1 MVEPSVSNINKI
13 VAPATPPATNAPPPW
28 YRGTPAPRLL
38 NRSWA
43 PAWFYSALGFL
54 GSRYVAADGS
64 TQSFAPILGGSDV
77 DPYAGIGA
85 TRLFLIIATGDSF
98 SLTIASDINA
108 NAPLDGG
115 TIYPKSDIG
124 ITAMYMALSA
134 SPVFSSVN
142 YCYVPGSPDV
152 LEVFGGIARV
162 PVLSRGGYDP
172 ATGLRSMVMGSA
184 VAQAVPLDTFLE
196 THNAQIYD
204 PDPKIVP
211 LYSSLVYDV
220 TQNNELGATTF
231 ALPVVYTKDQA
242 SSGTYYV
249 SKLAGPTVVFDGG
262 PGFDAASA
270 VPLVPTAT
278 SSGTSAGQTLTT
290 YTYAD
295 ATVVTTSTFGTQ
307 AQIGVASF
315 TFTGSFPLAGFSNQ
329 RIIGFY
335 KDDSWANCLGTPI
348 YDYGSQNAGFTAI
361 AGPMSAPEPVFDPA
375 DSFLNGGSL
384 PSVIASLSQATY
396 LYSSDA
402 LISILDIAKAAK
414 DSSDGAG
421 LAVTTA
427 ALSFDMSSSAAP
439 SLVTALTVPIVA
451 NATIT
456 PPPVLVIE
464 QPREAARTAAISA
477 GDAAAIAI
485 GTGANMPVPF
495 DRAPVTVQLGLDA
508 FIPSEALA
516 GTGIS
521 SIESGTAF
529 PVQDAGSWATLQQE
543 SGGVVINLTDTR
555 NADSVPAPYDLS
567 LEPLNASFTAGI
579 TYVVSMTGTAVSIR
593 GTDGTSQTA
602 TLADPPPD
610 QAHQFVGAVVYSS
623 GTASVPLYPKVSL
636 GLAAPAVGTSGVQQG
651 GNYSIRLT
659 YGAKQSR
666 YDIVDANGGPVA
678 TGIVVTSP
686 QPADGSRPV
695 PGDLYFGSVIGGAT
709 GMTLWSVPIFL
720 TVTPVLFAGNT
731 VSGEIAISATA
742 SGVPG
747 YQLQMTDSS
756 LFVYSNINI
765 DTESIGSVS
774 AQNVFLASAVINSAP
789 DDQTAAAFAPAKL
802 IMGLVRQARTGT
814 ELAYVFIPEDDSVLI
829 GGVRYLLSVI
839 NLGDLA
845 LDLDSLPYPPA
856 YWPSARYWQFANRH
870 NPYLAVRYTGET
882 EADRIAQAQAD
893 TVRIGLELTGVQE
906 PMQMYLDTDPGVM
919 TVWPIYEFPYATST
933 QSVDQGRLAALTT
946 TILDLLKTATPP
958 PAAGPPTAAATVNLE
973 QIDIPSGL
981 QQSNPYVTTAT
992 SAAPA
997 ASGTA
1002 AGAAGTGGSGLSA
1015 PGATLVTPVVQGV
1028 PVTNLNPGAAGSPLP
1043 ATIAA
1048 QQSQQIRQAQEAAA
1062 QISASKNL
1070 ISPTPVVQSK
1080 GGQQSTQPPPARER
1094 VLQPVYGFT
1103 VYNPGSGEAY
1113 IVEVVGTDLAIPDQ
1127 LPQPTSNAG
1136 YDPYYVRVVFL
1147 STLTCYNMSIIVPT
1161 VAYDQFGYFAREAL
1175 TYTNV
1180 LSQTNELGLGYLY
1193 SLYDSANNFDTLD
1206 FTPYGWAADAD
1217 GNAGANVNPDT
1228 GDTEQTPVVFSNLPY
1243 ATGQT
1248 VLFNAASLFANITGA
1263 IQFIRPPVPPAYF
1276 VCRRENW
1283 NADCH
1288 LMQAT
1293 VPSGTSVYL
1302 AFGAGDI
1309 VPFRLDTA
1317 VNVDQRLPAHMNQLS
1332 YSFADQTYEA
1342 VKTISVGNTP
1352 YIISVTT
1359 QGGVARYSSL
1369 SLDPTAGTADVLIGA
1384 VQPIAFP
1391 ADCYVVGQATTT
1403 LTSVTD
1409 LNTRL
1414 SANFASTGD
1423 FVSVDSEGNVT
1434 SEFAVVPYNNL
1445 VYLIRVVS
1453 NVGALADVGGTGIT
1467 SGLLVDTFV
1476 PAAGNLALA
1485 QGARYKRS
1493 GLSFFGASYT
1503 PTTMVDSLDNLDF
1516 TSITGET
1523 FFAPTIFIPI
1533 PEIDPTKG
1541 IIADISSFL
1550 GAEFWTFIY
1559 PEIVAEPGD
1568 TTNGVPYPAGF
1579 NLDAAGKPV
1588 LSLQRL
1594 QFVYDPLATMFTPND
1609 LTHKYPLQPKQQ
1621 ILALTNGQ
1629 LQEGICWRSADV
1641 QPGRLAPHNVQAQQ
1655 LLPEGAGMDAANIIY
1670 AAQNRPVS
1678 TPISASYPGMSVKSI
1693 RSLSGTVYSIEETAF
1708 AADQTAT
1715 GFVSQVSSNANMLVG
1730 VLFDYD
1736 NNDLGTLS
1744 PYDSDLSTKG
1754 LVFLN
1759 GYLGAGGYAF
1769 SSPDHVDVNDVLPS
1783 QVPLLEQITGTMGE
1797 YWDISF
1803 YNADVSL
1810 PQQFW
1815 SFSYDT
1821 LTAAGIPNFIANVP
1835 PSQADPTFSN
1845 RTRSLVLNLQN
1856 PVRPRELGIMDTYS
1870 SVVAANLTLE
1880 NGVTGSVFLSKKAD
1894 RNVDSIG
1901 SNPVGATSFP
1911 LCGLPAKYDFF
1922 LFSRDHYGT
1931 LDDAQFELIDEGYAM
1946 CLVDDGSGT
1955 GTKVAKF
1962 YVDSDGNYYE
1972 LYSYVVFSPTS
1983 GIIETSAFTLKVAL
1997 GAPANPNTTPATPET
2012 PNNVNPQDLVTQ
2024 INTVS
2029 NVLYASSGASAP
2041 GQPPAFIPIQAA
2053 GGTEVQAGTI
2063 MGPPGFGGYQLNVLG
2078 ANRQPVQISQIY
2090 SAGTA
2095 YAIAGIT
2102 TVVPYNAA
2110 KQKAVP
2116 FYGSISHGLDM
2127 QFSYPALYSAD
2138 LSSQIPR
2145 PTGPQQT
2152 VTSGLFGGNGLGG
2165 LIGTPLSFA
2174 FQGSGA
2180 IPPQIT
2186 ANPTPGTTMK
2196 ADDSVFYTVN
2206 AVTNGTMDSNGKAG
2220 AFAGGQYFIDQTD
2233 PANPIYG
2240 VVTMP
2245 KFSINGNS
2253 YTVNLSTTLADGVTS
2268 RYTLVAGGKSYLFGP
2283 DNAHVTVDLTEFT
2296 FNPVSGGTYSV
2307 TYAALDAPAGAEAP
2321 TPVALTPFSIV
2332 AGGGIATIDVFN
2344 LPDELSDMILGP
2356 IGRLYSYEPASGTV
2370 TVTAGA
2376 TQTSSP
2382 LATGLVFES
2391 ATSYGYVLSM
2401 NDGRY
2406 AVNGGASF
2414 PYNATTTGN
2423 PASYPIMTAPQM
2435 FTLGGS
2441 FYTFDVNAAG
2451 GYVSLTGNGQTYP
2464 INPYQF
2470 SINGDIY
2477 IINTNV
2483 QPNTVIGNGSTFPM
2497 YSGNTQF
2504 LIDGVEYT
2512 IALKQNSLLGATIS
2526 GQFNV
2531 VQGNVVV
2538 IENYAYQLD
2547 TLNGQIIGN
2556 GLAYPLTT
2564 SGLTYSIATLDNSFT
2579 VTTERN
2585 ATTVTIGNIDYLIND
2600 TTVVGDGVIYPIL
2613 VFRSFADGAD
2623 TFDIGLDGTATTPAT
2638 FTLTGTAP
2646 YTGSTFTDGTTYTVN
2661 ELAGFDGTTYFLM
2674 SGTPPQFKPT
2684 TARTFTV
2691 RTDGVSVA
2699 AGAVKTYLGPTS
2711 GPLTP
2716 HQFGFGSETIFFGR
2730 ATDVAAFDGE
2740 HYFAIANNEFTDTA
2754 AGLTFTLSGNTA
2766 VNQGNSY
2773 EIFSNLG
2780 TAPYFEVPGGST
2792 YQVNVAVAD
2801 TGSATGGVT
2810 SVFPITSGAF
2820 TMPVSY
2826 TVTVAGNK
2834 VSVNGVT
2841 IAGGPRAE
2849 PNLTAASGALT
2860 GGYFVD
2866 PVTGIT
2872 YTFIVDGPAV
2882 SVVDSNNTT
2891 YPYAAGTFV
2900 ASVLVT
2906 TGVTLAV
2913 DNEPTPA
2920 VYPVLNNQF
2929 ITPTATYTINVPV
2942 AYGNAAGPYW
2952 PMINGR
2958 FIVPRTAPL
2967 SNLTY
2972 TVNGATVTKGYVISA
2987 NDQFTADGKTVYT
3000 VNAVN
3005 VVKTSNASVLTAAG
3019 ANRTLQA
3026 GPYTY
3031 TLDAATSVA
3040 SFEPAGLAY
3049 NTATDQFT
3057 VSYGAGPVTYTVT
3070 GGSVADSRHPV
3081 NVFAAT
3087 VSGSTLSFTDS
3098 VTGVSFSFNR
3108 SGDNPVTAGFAY
3120 TNDFFVDAI
3129 NGITYYIDTTTN
3141 VVNAISYLP
3150 ETTQYGFTAANGVTY
3165 LIHFSDVSVVFPV
3178 VSGANVNVGVTTIG
3192 SDVVSI
3198 HVDEVE
3204 PLGGGAGIPAGRN
3217 SFEINGNLYT
3227 IEGTPSGTDYSGC
3240 SVVGDAI
3247 APIRFSSANTFVLT
3261 DPAVTYTLQLDSAG
3275 LPAAVVATFAVRPS
3289 RDLIAVND
3297 DVYLISYATTSTGS
3311 LLGQGSASIPI
3322 ANSGF
3327 TLTNPFDAT
3336 KGVFTFAD
3344 LDIYDA
3350 ASVVGRF
3357 TVYAAPTFVMGTTTY
3372 TLDTVNAVVRD
3383 SSERPYP
3390 LIDNPAMFSIGG
3402 ANYVID
3408 TNAVPHAIVGDSNV
3422 SPLSTDV
3429 TIEAGQE
3436 LANSTFT
3443 LGGLVY
3449 KYVADASGHLLTV
3462 TGTKTY
3468 PIAQPALTF
3477 KLDSSLIFT
3486 ISTAAPAAGNY
3497 PGSVVP
3503 IGTITSGTTTLNLY
3517 AGIPESGNADF
3528 FTYKNVLYTL
3538 TVSAGTYVA
3547 VQKSYTVYASSPSA
3561 DQQRLAVFDL
3571 GGTTYLLTDGSTAGS
3586 APPAGI
3592 NPGTLWS
3599 ATSVSGVET
3608 QFGIVCGFGATPT
3621 SVTQTVEASGAVVFQ
3636 FPITAP
3642 TGISTT
3648 TVPAPGAAPV
3658 ITANSATTL
3667 YDILFPGPGH
3677 ENLVQVN
3684 VPASLPAF
3692 SQASSFLF
3700 VTPFPLT
3707 LETGGYNAFTTFV
3720 AETSSPAESFA
3731 GAYKTPV
3738 ISTDPQI
3745 DNLMTAQGDFS
3756 LEFWH
3761 SIPSSTPTG
3770 YHPVTFAAS
3779 TSALPVYYVDV
3790 DFEDSSHVYLGIN
3803 GTVLM
3808 TSVTPPVFSSRWQH
3822 FALSYT
3828 QPYVML
3834 CRGDGFEVADGS
3846 SYNVNRDFS
3855 VAFTFS
3861 AEDVSTPQGIF
3872 YKGSGSPITPP
3883 ALSMS
3888 YRVAVESSTVSIT
3901 ITDAT
3906 STPVKFMGPA
3916 VLQSDNFYEV
3926 VIVKQTTTPLGS
3938 SKSTNP
3944 YAAPFDASDFAPS
3957 MAAGNSATIDPPL
3970 TSGSGT
3976 VTISGIGPSAGTST
3990 PVTALIDS
3998 LADPSSKS
4006 HTVSIAIREVLSNGG
4021 FGDWTTTSLN
4031 HPVTSGDPGLQVLFT
4046 GSAHVLIGSAYDD
4059 SGQPM
4064 PLGSASSAGNVR
4076 NVYLFGSAIDYTGIA
4091 TSSGTIPIAQA
4102 SASQLSNASIAGY
4115 WKAAYDPNGIVYN
4128 QVNPD
4133 DFAVPSNA
4141 RLASLA
4147 PLAGY
4152 EFEGTALFVNG
4163 YPMPLS
4169 YVPSGS
4175 VPPTMPG
4182 YEPGSSLLI
4191 FDAGEYKLQE
4201 ISVWRVAR
4209 QWYQIM
4215 DDMFGRLVPSNEPDL
4230 ILYLSGSFVVPA
4242 TPGPLLPLRTYLDSL
4257 TIGNEITSLD
4267 LQFSPA
4273 SIDLF
4278 GSPAVGRCGPLITPN
4293 LYTPPGA
4300 ALTVCDAPPALTT
4313 YSVTLNG
4320 VAGMLA
4326 GEINEAY
4333 AYIKNH
4339 VLMLYAG
4346 KKVGDLTLSW
4356 VSQIQSDVQLLG
4368 YVEGAPPA
4376 PMANL
4381 TNKASYA
4388 GATSL
4393 TFTAPTSVSVK
4404 YLQERDGE
4412 STTELK
4418 LTGDLAYASPATA
4431 ANAATAA
4438 SGTAASGAAS
4448 GAGNAAATAANA
4460 TTTVTATATTA
4471 TGDEVKL
4478 NLNISPMGGGTHTR
4492 IVKVD
4497 VDGSCTWIHTTVSDN
4512 GNSGT
4517 AGNKLDES
4525 DKYTVRLEGA
4535 MAPYQNDT
4543 FMANLNSVTI
4553 PSATPGAP
4561 ASKSAILADPND
4573 GGFTASNPP
4582 AQLPKT
4588 EPTDEKFG
4596 SRMFIPSPYGQAFVS
4611 SQTDDVYQQTLVQSN
4626 TVYGFVNIPDAQIPR
4641 DINIVSF
4648 RMNSGYL
4655 RPGVLDG
4662 VIGYAYN
4669 PATLPT
4675 GAQTYTTSTGEMQV
4689 AYDANF
4695 SSGEVGHDA
4704 SYMRV
4709 VEAYALKRQID
4720 QETSTAIAL
4729 YNTAWQNKPAAS
4741 GASLVPG
4748 LDFYNEYVWSSRGG
4762 THEVKHSWSTSYD
4775 EVMTM
4780 SSGDTK
4786 SLGWNFNL
4794 KLTIVGAVI
4803 ASLGAGRTTATK
4815 VTTKYSYTTSND
4827 SSFDITASFDGLET
4841 DTQMR
4846 YKSANDAHFVMNNNS
4861 VFNPDNES
4869 GLNLVIGSDGL
4880 VYDIVPS
4887 VSSGAGLPV
4896 SNDIDTSFQYTQ
4908 PQPSYTTGNADGLTG
4923 NLMPYDRP
4931 GKISLFRTLAFYL
4944 QPAEQNGDDF
4954 WNTVVDPVWLA
4965 NSQDPDA
4972 AALRPVSGTSS
4983 NPWRLLYRVTYAER
4997 FLPPVATEATVVPQI
5012 APLMAVPVLNP
5023 ASDFLYQAV
5032 AGDGARPAH
5041 NPANDIEAN
5050 VVLAAP
5056 TASGASAG
5064 STQTAGP
5071 NQGLPLDPNNVIP
5084 FDLVKAATP
5093 IVSWGDAANTKMA
5106 SRLITSALGLVTVPL
5121 SQVLLPGSTLLETIE
5136 DPSGDGA
5143 LYSVYTDPNGQ
5154 TVNVPARPGL
5164 TVFADING
5172 NPIQYFDGQTYH
5184 SLQADYVA
5192 SDDGT
5197 VMYYIQPP
5205 SSYDQTA
5212 FNALGDYDLFG
5223 HPGDEWR
5230 YYLVSGFS
5238 ANMTSQ
5244 ATVTGQGPFGSSAL
5258 YTGFTIAP
5266 SQHTSAGENQ
5276 VKGYVLAQAVLQW
5289 PNLNTNAETFAD
5301 VAVYKS
5307 MSLLDLFPIGDPE
5320 VLMAFLAAEYPNSPF
5335 AGNADINNVFA
5346 RNIISYF
5353 NTAQQALTPQ

>member
-1 MVEPSVSNINKI
+1 MAEPPVPSINKI
-13 VAPATPPATNAPPPW
+13 VAPATSPPANAPPSW
-28 YRGTPAPRLL
+28 YRGSPAPRLA

-43 PAWFYSALGFL
+43 PVWFYSALGFL
-54 GSRYVAADGS
+54 NTEYIAADGS
-64 TQSFAPILGGSDV
+64 LESFGPVLGGSSV
-77 DPYAGIGA
+77 DPYVKLGA
-85 TRLFLIIATGDSF
+85 TRLFLVIATDDTF
-98 SLTIASDINA
+98 TLTIASDLNSNA
-108 NAPLDGG
+108 ARGGG
-115 TIYPKSDIG
+115 TAYPKSDAG
-124 ITAMYMALSA
+124 ITAMYTALAA
-134 SPVFSSVN
+134 SSIFSSVN
-142 YCYVPGSPDV
+142 YCYVPGAPPLVDEAGV
-152 LEVFGGIARV
+152 IGRFPGIL
-162 PVLSRGGYDP
+162 PGGYDP
-172 ATGLRSMVMGSA
+172 ATGLRNMVMGSA
-184 VAQAVPLDTFLE
+184 VSQAVPLDTFLE
-196 THNAQIYD
+196 TSNAQVYD
-204 PDPKIVP
+204 AEPRIVP
-211 LYSSLVYDV
+211 LYASLVYDV
-220 TQNNELGATTF
+220 TQNNELGDTTF
-231 ALPVVYTKDQA
+231 MLPAVYTKDQV
-242 SSGTYYV
+242 SSGSYYIN
-249 SKLAGPTVVFDGG
+249 KLAGPTVVFDGG

-270 VPLVPTAT
+270 TPLVPTAT
-278 SSGTSAGQTLTT
+278 SPSMSAGRTLTT
-290 YTYAD
+290 YTYDTA
-295 ATVVTTSTFGTQ
+295 AVVTTSTFGTQ

-315 TFTGSFPLAGFSNQ
+315 TFTGQSPLSGFSSQ
-329 RIIGFY
+329 QIIGFY

-348 YDYGSQNAGFTAI
+348 YDFGSQNADFTAT
-361 AGPMSAPEPVFDPA
+361 AGAISVPTPIFDPT

-384 PSVIASLSQATY
+384 PNVITSLAQAAY
-396 LYSSDA
+396 LYSTDN
-402 LISILDIAKAAK
+402 LISVLDIAKAAK
-414 DSSDGAG
+414 GSSNGAG
-421 LAVTTA
+421 LAVTAA
-427 ALSFDMSSSAAP
+427 ALSFDLSSSTAT
-439 SLVTALTVPIVA
+439 SLVTQLTVPIAA

-456 PPPVLVIE
+456 PPAVEPVSSIE
-464 QPREAARTAAISA
+464 QSEAAGAPAISA
-477 GDAAAIAI
+477 GASQAIAI
-485 GTGANMPVPF
+485 GTGANRPIGING
-495 DRAPVTVQLGLDA
+495 APVTVQLGLDA
-508 FIPSEALA
+508 FIPAEALS

-521 SIESGTAF
+521 SIEAGTAF
-529 PVQDAGSWATLQQE
+529 PAQNAGSWATLQSE

-555 NADSVPAPYDLS
+555 NAKSVPATYDLT
-567 LEPLNASFTAGI
+567 LGPLNAAFTAGI
-579 TYVVSMTGTAVSIR
+579 TYIVSMTGTAVSIR

-602 TLADPPPD
+602 RMTDPPPD
-610 QAHQFVGAVVYSS
+610 RAHQFVGAMVYSN
-623 GTASVPLYPKVSL
+623 GVASVRLYPKVSL

-651 GNYSIRLT
+651 ENYSIRLT
-659 YGAKQSR
+659 YGAKQSQ
-666 YDIVDANGGPVA
+666 YDIVDADGISVA
-678 TGIVVTSP
+678 TGVVVASP
-686 QPADGSRPV
+686 QATDKSLPA
-695 PGDLYFGSVIGGAT
+695 PGDLYFGSVIGGAAE
-709 GMTLWSVPIFL
+709 MALWSVPIFL
-720 TVTPVLFAGNT
+720 TVTSAQFPGNS
-731 VSGEIAISATA
+731 VGGEIMISAVV
-742 SGVPG
+742 SGVPS
-747 YQLQMTDSS
+747 YQSRLTDSS

-765 DTESIGSVS
+765 DTSSIGSVS
-774 AQNVFLASAVINSAP
+774 TQNVFVASAVINSAP
-789 DDQTAAAFAPAKL
+789 DDQTSAAFAPAKL
-802 IMGLVRQARTGT
+802 IMGLVRQAPMGTG
-814 ELAYVFIPEDDSVLI
+814 LAYVFIPEDDSVLI

-845 LDLDSLPYPPA
+845 LDPNSLPYPPS
-856 YWPSARYWQFANRH
+856 YWPAVRYWQFANRH
-870 NPYLAVRYTGET
+870 DPYLDVRYTGET
-882 EADRIAQAQAD
+882 EADRVARSQAD
-893 TVRIGLELTGVQE
+893 IACIGLQLTQVQE
-906 PMQMYLDTDPGVM
+906 PMQMYLDTDPDAM
-919 TVWPIYEFPYATST
+919 TVWPIYGFPYATST
-933 QSVDQGRLAALTT
+933 QSVDQASLAVLTA
-946 TILDLLKTATPP
+946 TILDLLNAPVASNP
-958 PAAGPPTAAATVNLE
+958 QGSAAAGTTVNLE
-973 QIDIPSGL
+973 QIDIPSAL
-981 QQSNPYVTTAT
+981 QQSNPYVTAE
-992 SAAPA
+992 AAVPGG
-997 ASGTA
+997 AS
-1002 AGAAGTGGSGLSA
+1002 AGAAATDNSGLSA
-1015 PGATLVTPVVQGV
+1015 AGATPVSPVVQGV
-1028 PVTNLNPGAAGSPLP
+1028 PVTNLSAGLAGSAIP
-1043 ATIAA
+1043 ATLGA
-1048 QQSQQIRQAQEAAA
+1048 QQSQQLRQAQEAAA
-1062 QISASKNL
+1062 QVSASKNL
-1070 ISPTPVVQSK
+1070 ISQMPVVQSK
-1080 GGQQSTQPPPARER
+1080 GGQQPTQAPPLRGR

-1103 VYNPGSGEAY
+1103 VYSPGSDEAY
-1113 IVEVVGTDLAIPDQ
+1113 IVEVVGADLAIPDQ
-1127 LPQPTSNAG
+1127 LPRPSSNAD

-1147 STLTCYNMSIIVPT
+1147 STLTCYNMSIIVPS
-1161 VAYDQFGYFAREAL
+1161 VSYDQFGYFAREAS
-1175 TYTNV
+1175 TYQNV
-1180 LSQTNELGLGYLY
+1180 LSKTDELRLGYMY
-1193 SLYDSANNFDTLD
+1193 SLYDSENNFDTLT
-1206 FTPYGWAADAD
+1206 FTPYAPEENED
-1217 GNAGANVNPDT
+1217 GNAGANVGPDT
-1228 GDTEQTPVVFSNLPY
+1228 DGTVQQPVVFSNLPY
-1243 ATGQT
+1243 STEQT
-1248 VLFNAASLFANITGA
+1248 ALFSAASLFAGA
-1263 IQFIRPPVPPAYF
+1263 IQFSRPPTPPPYF

-1309 VPFRLDTA
+1309 VPFRLDIA
-1317 VNVDQRLPAHMNQLS
+1317 VKVDQRLPAHMNQLT
-1332 YSFADQTYEA
+1332 YSFADQAYEA

-1352 YIISVTT
+1352 YMISVTT
-1359 QGGVARYSSL
+1359 QGGVARYSSF
-1369 SLDPTAGTADVLIGA
+1369 SLDPTAGTADLQMGA
-1384 VQPIAFP
+1384 IQPLAFP
-1391 ADCYVVGQATTT
+1391 TDCYVVGQATTT

-1409 LNTRL
+1409 LNALL
-1414 SANFASTGD
+1414 STNFASTGD
-1423 FVSVDSEGNVT
+1423 FVSVASDGSVT

-1445 VYLIRVVS
+1445 VYLIRVIS

-1476 PAAGNLALA
+1476 PGTTGNLALA
-1485 QGARYKRS
+1485 QAARYKRS

-1533 PEIDPTKG
+1533 PEIDATTG

-1550 GAEFWTFIY
+1550 GAEFWSFIY

-1568 TTNGVPYPAGF
+1568 TVNGLTYETGF
-1579 NLDAAGKPV
+1579 NLDAEGKPV

-1594 QFVYDPLATMFTPND
+1594 QFVYDPLAVMFTPND

-1629 LQEGICWRSADV
+1629 VQEGICWRSANV

-1655 LLPEGAGMDAANIIY
+1655 LLPDGAGMDAANIIY
-1670 AAQNRPVS
+1670 SAHNRPVT
-1678 TPISASYPGMSVKSI
+1678 TPISLSYLGMSVKSI
-1693 RSLSGTVYSIEETAF
+1693 RSLSGAVYSIEESAF
-1708 AADQTAT
+1708 SADQTAT
-1715 GFVSQVSSNANMLVG
+1715 GFVSRVSSNANMIVG

-1736 NNDLGTLS
+1736 NNDQGTLS
-1744 PYDSDLSTKG
+1744 PYDSNLSTKG

-1759 GYLGAGGYAF
+1759 GYLGASGYAF

-1783 QVPLLEQITGTMGE
+1783 QLPLLEQITGTMGQN
-1797 YWDISF
+1797 WDVAF
-1803 YNADVSL
+1803 YNVDVSL

-1821 LTAAGIPNFIANVP
+1821 MTAAGVPDFIANVP
-1835 PSQADPTFSN
+1835 PSQADPTFTN

-1856 PVRPRELGIMDTYS
+1856 PVRPQQLGIMDTYN

-1911 LCGLPAKYDFF
+1911 LYGLPAKYDFF

-1931 LDDAQFELIDEGYAM
+1931 LDDAQFELIDQGYAM

-1955 GTKVAKF
+1955 GTKIAKF
-1962 YVDSDGNYYE
+1962 YVDGDGNYYE
-1972 LYSYVVFSPTS
+1972 LYSYVVSSPT
-1983 GIIETSAFTLKVAL
+1983 GGVIETSTFTLKVAL
-1997 GAPANPNTTPATPET
+1997 GAPANANTTPATPET

-2024 INTVS
+2024 INSVS
-2029 NVLYASSGASAP
+2029 NVLYAAFGASAP

-2063 MGPPGFGGYQLNVLG
+2063 MGSPGFGGYQLNVLG

-2090 SAGTA
+2090 SAGLA
-2095 YAIAGIT
+2095 YAIAGTT

-2127 QFSYPALYSAD
+2127 QVSYPALYSAD

-2145 PTGPQQT
+2145 PTQPQT

-2186 ANPTPGTTMK
+2186 GSPTPGTTMK

-2206 AVTNGTMDSNGKAG
+2206 AVTNGTMDSTGKAG
-2220 AFAGGQYFIDQTD
+2220 SVAAGQYFIDQTD
-2233 PANPIYG
+2233 PSNPIYG
-2240 VVTMP
+2240 VVGVP
-2245 KFSINGNS
+2245 KFSMNGNS

-2268 RYTLVAGGKSYLFGP
+2268 RYTLVTGGKSYLFGP

-2296 FNPVSGGTYSV
+2296 FNSISGGTYSV

-2321 TPVALTPFSIV
+2321 TPVVLTPFSIV
-2332 AGGGIATIDVFN
+2332 AGGAIATVDVFN
-2344 LPDELSDMILGP
+2344 NPGELSDMVLGP
-2356 IGRLYSYEPASGTV
+2356 TGRLYSYEPITGTV
-2370 TVTAGA
+2370 TVAAGA

-2382 LATGLVFES
+2382 LATGMVFAS
-2391 ATSYGYVLSM
+2391 ATNYGYVISM
-2401 NDGRY
+2401 NGGGY
-2406 AVNGGASF
+2406 AVNGSASF
-2414 PYNATTTGN
+2414 PYNASTTGN
-2423 PASYPIMTAPQM
+2423 PTSYPIMTAPQM
-2435 FTLGGS
+2435 FTLGGN

-2451 GYVSLTGNGQTYP
+2451 GYVSVTGNGQTYP

-2483 QPNTVIGNGSTFPM
+2483 QPNTVVGNGNTFPM

-2504 LIDGVEYT
+2504 VIDGVEYT
-2512 IALKQNSLLGATIS
+2512 IALKQNSLLGATVS

-2538 IENYAYQLD
+2538 IENYVYQLD
-2547 TLNGQIIGN
+2547 TLNGQIVGN

-2564 SGLTYSIATLDNSFT
+2564 SGFTYSVTTLDNSFT
-2579 VTTERN
+2579 VTTQPN
-2585 ATTVTIGNIDYLIND
+2585 ATTAVIGNIDYLIND
-2600 TTVVGDGVIYPIL
+2600 TTVVGDGVIHPIL

-2638 FTLTGTAP
+2638 FALTGTAP
-2646 YTGSTFTDGTTYTVN
+2646 YAGSTFTDGATYTVN
-2661 ELAGFDGTTYFLM
+2661 ELAAFDGATYFMM
-2674 SGTPPQFKPT
+2674 SGTPPHFT
-2684 TARTFTV
+2684 TPEHTFTI

-2699 AGAVKTYLGPTS
+2699 AGAGKTYLGPTS
-2711 GPLTP
+2711 GPLAPNRFT
-2716 HQFGFGSETIFFGR
+2716 FGSETIFFGR
-2730 ATDVAAFDGE
+2730 STDLAAFDGE
-2740 HYFAIANNEFTDTA
+2740 HYFAIANNEFTDA
-2754 AGLTFTLSGNTA
+2754 EAGLTFTLSGDTA

-2780 TAPYFEVPGGST
+2780 TAPYFEVPGGSA

-2801 TGSATGGVT
+2801 TGSASGDVT
-2810 SVFPITSGAF
+2810 NVFPITSGAF

-2826 TVTVAGNK
+2826 TVTVTESQ
-2834 VSVNGVT
+2834 VSVGGVT
-2841 IAGGPRAE
+2841 FAGGPTE
-2849 PNLTAASGALT
+2849 LPTLTAAAGALT

-2866 PVTGIT
+2866 PLTEIT
-2872 YTFIVDGPAV
+2872 YTFVVDGAV
-2882 SVVDSNNTT
+2882 VTVVDSNNTT
-2891 YPYAAGTFV
+2891 YPYPAAGTTDTFT
-2900 ASVLVT
+2900 ASVTVT

-2913 DNEPTPA
+2913 DNEAPPA
-2920 VYPVLNNQF
+2920 VYPVLSNQF
-2929 ITPTATYTINVPV
+2929 ITETAAYAINVPI
-2942 AYGNAAGPYW
+2942 AYQNAAGPYW
-2952 PMINGR
+2952 PMVNGR
-2958 FIVPRTAPL
+2958 FIVPGAAPL
-2967 SNLTY
+2967 SSLTY
-2972 TVNGATVTKGYVISA
+2972 TVIGATVTKGYVISA
-2987 NDQFTADGKTVYT
+2987 DDQFTADGKTVYT
-3000 VNAVN
+3000 ANAVN
-3005 VVKTSNASVLTAAG
+3005 VVKTNNAGVLAAAG
-3019 ANRTLQA
+3019 ASQTLEA

-3040 SFEPAGLAY
+3040 SIKPAGLAY
-3049 NTATDQFT
+3049 STATTQFT
-3057 VSYGAGPVTYTVT
+3057 VSYGASAVRYTVT
-3070 GGSVADSRHPV
+3070 GDSVADNRQPA

-3087 VSGSTLSFTDS
+3087 VSGSTVSFTDS
-3098 VTGVSFSFNR
+3098 VTSVSFSFNA
-3108 SGDNPVTAGFAY
+3108 SGDNPITAGFVY

-3150 ETTQYGFTAANGVTY
+3150 ETTQYGFVAANGVTY

-3178 VSGANVNVGVTTIG
+3178 VSGANVNAGVTTIG

-3198 HVDEVE
+3198 HIDDIE
-3204 PLGGGAGIPAGRN
+3204 PLGGGAGIPASSN

-3227 IEGTPSGTDYSGC
+3227 IEGTPDGTDYSSC
-3240 SVVGDAI
+3240 SVVGDAVS
-3247 APIRFSSANTFVLT
+3247 PVRFSSASTFVLT
-3261 DPAVTYTLQLDSAG
+3261 DPAVTYSLQLDSAG
-3275 LPAAVVATFAVRPS
+3275 LPAAVVATFVVKPS
-3289 RDLIAVND
+3289 RDLIIVDD

-3311 LLGQGSASIPI
+3311 LLGQGKASIPI
-3322 ANSGF
+3322 TNSGF
-3327 TLTNPFDAT
+3327 TLTNSLDAT

-3357 TVYAAPTFVMGTTTY
+3357 TVYAAPTFVLGTTTY
-3372 TLDTVNAVVRD
+3372 TLDTVNLVVRD

-3390 LIDNPAMFSIGG
+3390 LIANPVMFSISGS
-3402 ANYVID
+3402 NYVID
-3408 TNAVPHAIVGDSNV
+3408 TNAVPHVIVGDSNV

-3429 TIEAGQE
+3429 TIEAGRE

-3449 KYVADASGHLLTV
+3449 KYVTDASGNLLTV

-3486 ISTAAPAAGNY
+3486 ISTVAPAAGNY

-3503 IGTITSGTTTLNLY
+3503 IGAITSGTTTLNLY
-3517 AGIPESGNADF
+3517 AGVPESGNADF
-3528 FTYKNVLYTL
+3528 FTYKNVMYTL

-3561 DQQRLAVFDL
+3561 AQQRLAVFDL
-3571 GGTTYLLTDGSTAGS
+3571 NGTTYLLTDGTTAGS
-3586 APPAGI
+3586 ATPADI

-3599 ATSVSGVET
+3599 ATSVTDVET
-3608 QFGIVCGFGATPT
+3608 QFGIVCGFAATPT
-3621 SVTQTVEASGAVVFQ
+3621 SVTQTVEPSGAVVFQ

-3648 TVPAPGAAPV
+3648 TVPASGVAPV
-3658 ITANSATTL
+3658 STANSATTL
-3667 YDILFPGPGH
+3667 YDILFPAPDNA
-3677 ENLVQVN
+3677 NLVQVD

-3700 VTPFPLT
+3700 VTSFPLT

-3745 DNLMTAQGDFS
+3745 DTLMTPQGDFS

-3761 SIPSSTPTG
+3761 SIPSSTPPG

-3779 TSALPVYYVDV
+3779 TPALPVYYVDV

-3803 GTVLM
+3803 GQVLM
-3808 TSVTPPVFSSRWQH
+3808 TSLTPPVFSSKWQH
-3822 FALSYT
+3822 FALSYS

-3834 CRGDGFEVADGS
+3834 CQGDGFEVKDGS
-3846 SYNVNRDFS
+3846 NYNVSTDFS

-3861 AEDVSTPQGIF
+3861 AQDVTTPQGLF
-3872 YKGSGSPITPP
+3872 YKGTGSDITSP

-3901 ITDAT
+3901 VTDAA
-3906 STPVKFMGPA
+3906 STPTKFMGPA
-3916 VLQSDNFYEV
+3916 LLQSGNFYEV
-3926 VIVKQTTTPLGS
+3926 VIVKRTSTPLGNPG
-3938 SKSTNP
+3938 STNP
-3944 YAAPFDASDFAPS
+3944 YAAPFGAPDLSSS
-3957 MAAGNSATIDPPL
+3957 MAGGNSATVDPPL
-3970 TSGSGT
+3970 GSGSGSI
-3976 VTISGIGPSAGTST
+3976 TISGIKPTTST
-3990 PVTALIDS
+3990 PVTNFVDS
-3998 LADPSSKS
+3998 LSNPSTKS
-4006 HTVSIAIREVLSNGG
+4006 YVVDIAVREVLSDGS
-4021 FGDWTTTSLN
+4021 FGAWNTVSATHT
-4031 HPVTSGDPGLQVLFT
+4031 VTSGDPGLQVLST

-4059 SGQPM
+4059 DGQKM

-4076 NVYLFGSAIDYTGIA
+4076 DVYLFASAIDYTGIA
-4091 TSSGTIPIAQA
+4091 TRSGTIPIAQA
-4102 SASQLSNASIAGY
+4102 SATQLISASVAGY

-4128 QVNPD
+4128 PVNTD
-4133 DFAVPSNA
+4133 DVAIPSNA

-4152 EFEGTALFVNG
+4152 ELEGTALFVNG

-4169 YVPSGS
+4169 FVPSAS
-4175 VPPTMPG
+4175 IPSTMPG

-4201 ISVWRVAR
+4201 ISMWQVAR
-4209 QWYQIM
+4209 QWYQII

-4242 TPGPLLPLRTYLDSL
+4242 TAGPVLPLSTYLDGL
-4257 TIGNEITSLD
+4257 TIVNEVTSMD

-4300 ALTVCDAPPALTT
+4300 ALTVCDAPPSLTT

-4320 VAGMLA
+4320 VTGTLA

-4333 AYIKNH
+4333 AYIKNK

-4356 VSQIQSDVQLLG
+4356 VSQEQGDVQLLG

-4393 TFTAPTSVSVK
+4393 TFSAPISVSLK
-4404 YLQERDGE
+4404 HQTAQDNE
-4412 STTELK
+4412 TTSEVK
-4418 LTGDLAYASPATA
+4418 LTGDLALGPLTIL
-4431 ANAATAA
+4431 
-4438 SGTAASGAAS
+4438 GAA
-4448 GAGNAAATAANA
+4448 GAAAAGA
-4460 TTTVTATATTA
+4460 TTTATTTA
-4471 TGDEVKL
+4471 TSSEIELDVVIAPL
-4478 NLNISPMGGGTHTR
+4478 GGGGSTKGLKLDVGLLPTYIR
-4492 IVKVD
+4492 TWVSGNGSTDTVD
-4497 VDGSCTWIHTTVSDN
+4497 
-4512 GNSGT
+4512 
-4517 AGNKLDES
+4517 NKLDES
-4525 DKYTVRLEGA
+4525 NRYSVRLEGA
-4535 MAPYQNDT
+4535 VAPYQNDT

-4561 ASKSAILADPND
+4561 ASKSAILPDPND

-4611 SQTDDVYQQTLVQSN
+4611 SQTEDVYQQTLVQSN
-4626 TVYGFVNIPDAQIPR
+4626 TVYGFVNIPDPQIPR
-4641 DINIVSF
+4641 DLSIVSF

-4662 VIGYAYN
+4662 VIGYGYN

-4675 GAQTYTTSTGEMQV
+4675 GAQTYTTSTGELQV
-4689 AYDANF
+4689 LYDANF
-4695 SSGEVGHDA
+4695 DSGQVGHDA

-4720 QETSTAIAL
+4720 QEGFTALAL
-4729 YNTAWQNKPAAS
+4729 HQSAYSIRSAAS
-4741 GASLVPG
+4741 DPGQIPG

-4762 THEVKHSWSTSYD
+4762 TQEVKHTWSTSYD
-4775 EVMTM
+4775 EVLTT
-4780 SSGDTK
+4780 SSGN
-4786 SLGWNFNL
+4786 SQSYGGNFDL
-4794 KLTIVGAVI
+4794 KLTISAAVLLTVGV
-4803 ASLGAGRTTATK
+4803 GYTK
-4815 VTTKYSYTTSND
+4815 LPKSTTKYSYTTSGT
-4827 SSFDITASFDGLET
+4827 SSFDITASFDGLDA

-4861 VFNPDNES
+4861 MFNPNNES

-4880 VYDIVPS
+4880 VYNIVPS

-4923 NLMPYDRP
+4923 NLVPYDRP
-4931 GKISLFRTLAFYL
+4931 GKTSLFRTLAFFL
-4944 QPAEQNGDDF
+4944 QPAQQNADDF
-4954 WNTVVDPVWLA
+4954 WSTVVDPVWLA
-4965 NSQDPDA
+4965 NSPDPDA
-4972 AALRPVSGTSS
+4972 VAMRSAQGAASI
-4983 NPWRLLYRVTYAER
+4983 PWRLLYRVTESER
-4997 FLPPVATEATVVPQI
+4997 FLPPASAEAAVVPQI
-5012 APLMAVPVLNP
+5012 TPLMAVPVLNP

-5032 AGDGARPAH
+5032 ASDGARPPH

-5050 VVLAAP
+5050 VVLVAP

-5064 STQTAGP
+5064 SLQVAGP
-5071 NQGLPLDPNNVIP
+5071 NQGLPLDPDNVVP

-5093 IVSWGDAANTKMA
+5093 IVDWGDAANTKLL
-5106 SRLITSALGLVTVPL
+5106 SRLITSALGLTAIPM
-5121 SQVLLPGSTLLETIE
+5121 SQVLLPGSTLLETIA
-5136 DPSGDGA
+5136 DPSGGGT

-5154 TVNVPARPGL
+5154 TVNVPARPGI
-5164 TVFADING
+5164 TVFQDVNG
-5172 NPIQYFDGQTYH
+5172 NPIQYFDGKTYH

-5192 SDDGT
+5192 SNDGT

-5212 FNALGDYDLFG
+5212 FNPLGDYDLFG

-5238 ANMTSQ
+5238 ANMTSE
-5244 ATVTGQGPFGSSAL
+5244 ATITGLGPFLSSTS
-5258 YTGFTIAP
+5258 YTGFTIAA
-5266 SQHTSAGENQ
+5266 SQRTSSGSNQ
-5276 VKGYVLAQAVLQW
+5276 VKGYVLAQGVLQW
-5289 PNLNTNAETFAD
+5289 PNLNINAETFAD

-5320 VLMAFLAAEYPNSPF
+5320 VLMASLTAEYPNSPF

-5353 NTAQQALTPQ
+5353 NAAQQALTPQ